1 MVIKSP
7 LLSPGFAL
15 RSMPTQKH
23 LWLLLLLASVA
34 FGCAGAREA
43 SPADEV
49 KAFFMAANEANFLG
63 LMCMSPQYKD
73 LSAYSSFM
81 GVKYPP
87 TDSVEVLSEAPSRP
101 YKAFAVLQGPASIL
115 PTATPDLL
123 AQLTAK
129 ARAMGAD
136 AIILCRQPGGPE
148 QTGAVRPAKV
158 EAVVIKYRWENPQ
171 EKKPVRP

>member
-1 MVIKSP
+1 MN
-7 LLSPGFAL
+7 
-15 RSMPTQKH
+15 TQKS
-23 LWLLLLLASVA
+23 LWLLLLLGLIAC
-34 FGCAGAREA
+34 GCAGAREI

-49 KAFFMAANEANFLG
+49 KAFFVAANEANYLG

-87 TDSVEVLSEAPSRP
+87 TDSVEVLSMPPSRP
-101 YKAFAVLQGPASIL
+101 YQAFAVLQGPASSS
-115 PTATPDLL
+115 PTATPELL
-123 AQLTAK
+123 AQLTTKAK
-129 ARAMGAD
+129 AMGAD

-148 QTGAVRPAKV
+148 QTDAVRPAKM

-171 EKKPVRP
+171 EKQGRP